1 MLTTK
6 DLNLFESV
14 GRSHPQFSEYLKGE
28 LDKQIQILIKNPDGS
43 QLSRAQG
50 AAQTLQSLID
60 ELNRFKNPR

>member
-6 DLNLFESV
+6 DLFESV

-28 LDKQIQILIKNPDGS
+28 LDKQIQILIRNPDPV
-43 QLSRAQG
+43 QLSKAQG
-50 AAQTLQSLID
+50 SAQVLQNLIE